1 MRVIARIV
9 LIAAVVVVIVIA
21 GGYLYVRQSLPQLD
35 GTVAVVGL
43 ERPVKITRDRE
54 GIPHIMAASSADA
67 YFGLG
72 FVHAQDRL
80 WQMEASRRI
89 GAGRLS
95 EVLGADAIDYD
106 KFLRTLGAYRH
117 AERTYAHLSADT
129 RAVLD
134 AYSAG
139 VNAFLANH
147 EGPWP
152 PEFIIL
158 SHTPE
163 PWRPADSLVW
173 VKVMAFNLGGNMSR
187 ELQRAHGS
195 DSAAREHCR
204 ILAGLSGRWTGGDT
218 EFRHAVR

>member
-117 AERTYAHLSADT
+117 AERTYAHLSARHTRRARCLQRRRQRVSGQPRGSVAARVHYLEPHT
-129 RAVLD
+129 RAVATGRFPGLGQGD
-134 AYSAG
+134 GVQPRRQHVAG
-139 VNAFLANH
+139 
-147 EGPWP
+147 
-152 PEFIIL
+152 
-158 SHTPE
+158 TP
-163 PWRPADSLVW
+163 A
-173 VKVMAFNLGGNMSR
+173 
-187 ELQRAHGS
+187 RAHGS

-204 ILAGLSGRWTGGDT
+204 ILAGLSGRWTLT
-218 EFRHAVR
+218 PR